1 MDIKDYK
8 FKVGDEVIT
17 TEGIRGEITDIC
29 KCTSCQRRGFYEPTW
44 VDDDGYYEYIT
55 NWDKECTFKGY
66 YKIGD
71 YYFEHF
77 DKGEVLRKIA
87 SHERSLKK
95 LKKQLRLIKEL
106 EGGERN

>member
-1 MDIKDYK
+1 MDIKDYR

-17 TEGIRGEITDIC
+17 TEGVRGEITDIC
-29 KCTSCQRRGFYEPTW
+29 KCSSCQRRGFYEPTW

-55 NWDKECTFKGY
+55 KWDAECSFKGY

-77 DKGEVLRKIA
+77 DKGKVLRAIA
-87 SHERSLKK
+87 DYEDGLKK
-95 LKKQLRLIKEL
+95 LKKQLKLIEEL
-106 EGGERN
+106 EHGK